1 MGRLGTIIL
10 DQILAL
16 AMDFGYKMQ
25 KKNIE
30 FTTCTD
36 TDEMISLGIKG
47 APALQ
52 FEDGKILNFT
62 DAVRW
67 VNEV

>member
-1 MGRLGTIIL
+1 MIKLYSTNCPKCRVLES
-10 DQILAL
+10 
-16 AMDFGYKMQ
+16 KMQ

>member
-1 MGRLGTIIL
+1 MIKLYSTNCPKCRVLES
-10 DQILAL
+10 
-16 AMDFGYKMQ
+16 KMQ

-36 TDEMISLGIKG
+36 MNEMIALGIKG
-47 APALQ
+47 APALEL
-52 FEDGKILNFT
+52 EDGKILNFS

-67 VNEV
+67 VNEA